1 MKNKLIIILALFCCS
16 CAKPKYT
23 DEPFFRLEYTLGG
36 DRIVDEDYGRAE
48 RGVFGSYYE
57 SRMGGQ
63 CFCFKPV
70 NDTVRLAGF
79 DVTLEVKGNSAGDGF
94 SFSVTSPEA
103 FFICGKTYCYKN
115 EAGSLENN
123 PVALYHNGKRYYFI
137 KGDFSFARLWETSQV
152 DRFLM
157 TFNFDCFYP
166 SDQEEV
172 TSDTLRIR
180 DGFLTVCRRYKETPG
195 TLEKMILYEK

>member
-1 MKNKLIIILALFCCS
+1 MQDSASVCIYLPMKNKLIIILALFCCS

-115 EAGSLENN
+115 EAGIILLHCIITAKGITSSRATSASL
-123 PVALYHNGKRYYFI
+123 ACG
-137 KGDFSFARLWETSQV
+137 RLPRSTAS
-152 DRFLM
+152 
-157 TFNFDCFYP
+157 
-166 SDQEEV
+166 
-172 TSDTLRIR
+172 
-180 DGFLTVCRRYKETPG
+180 
-195 TLEKMILYEK
+195 